1 MFRLFRKS
9 GTFYYPGQEIP
20 LPDRVSLADRKS
32 VATLESGK
40 NRLLFTAGLFLAS
53 FCVIAVRLF
62 NVTMLT
68 VPVEERHE
76 TKTHSLEIKM
86 NRADIVDRNGVILA
100 TSLPSADLYAEVDK
114 IKNPEMVAAALV
126 QTLPDLAYKPL
137 LKKLKSGRNFMY
149 VKRSLTPRE
158 QYEVN
163 RLGIPAL
170 NFQYGESRVYPQGA
184 LFSHVIGTTDIDN
197 KGIAGVEKAFNKQ
210 LSEQK
215 EPVRLS
221 LDVGIQDAVRT
232 ALQESIEKFSA
243 EGGSAVL
250 MNAKTGELV
259 AMVSLPDYDPN
270 NLQSVKPEQLFNSA
284 SLGVYEVGS
293 IMKLFNTAIGL
304 ETRKIK
310 VSDTID
316 GTNPIVL
323 ANYKIND
330 VPKLRRILSI
340 PEILIHSSN
349 IGSAKIALSVG
360 AEKQKEFLR
369 RFGFFK
375 PVSLELPERGH
386 PLFPSTWRELNT
398 ATVAYGYGVAVT
410 PLHVVAATGALVNGG
425 VYHEPTLVSK
435 RHADEIIG
443 ERIISEKTSKI
454 MRAIMRL
461 VVTEGSG
468 RRANVPGYEVGGKT
482 GSAQIL
488 AKGKY
493 VEGKLRTSFI
503 SAFPMDNPQYVL
515 MVMMEAPHKLKETFY
530 FNTAA
535 WNAVPTAERIIS
547 AVAPQ
552 LGIAPRPYEP
562 TQAAPYVK
570 ASLNS
575 K

>member
-137 LKKLKSGRNFMY
+137 LKKLKSGRNFVY

-250 MNAKTGELV
+250 MNAKNRRTGRH
-259 AMVSLPDYDPN
+259 
-270 NLQSVKPEQLFNSA
+270 
-284 SLGVYEVGS
+284 
-293 IMKLFNTAIGL
+293 GL
-304 ETRKIK
+304 
-310 VSDTID
+310 
-316 GTNPIVL
+316 
-323 ANYKIND
+323 
-330 VPKLRRILSI
+330 
-340 PEILIHSSN
+340 
-349 IGSAKIALSVG
+349 
-360 AEKQKEFLR
+360 
-369 RFGFFK
+369 
-375 PVSLELPERGH
+375 
-386 PLFPSTWRELNT
+386 
-398 ATVAYGYGVAVT
+398 
-410 PLHVVAATGALVNGG
+410 AAGL
-425 VYHEPTLVSK
+425 
-435 RHADEIIG
+435 
-443 ERIISEKTSKI
+443 
-454 MRAIMRL
+454 
-461 VVTEGSG
+461 
-468 RRANVPGYEVGGKT
+468 
-482 GSAQIL
+482 
-488 AKGKY
+488 
-493 VEGKLRTSFI
+493 
-503 SAFPMDNPQYVL
+503 
-515 MVMMEAPHKLKETFY
+515 
-530 FNTAA
+530 
-535 WNAVPTAERIIS
+535 
-547 AVAPQ
+547 
-552 LGIAPRPYEP
+552 
-562 TQAAPYVK
+562 
-570 ASLNS
+570 
-575 K
+575 